1 MQKTVKIFIA
11 LFLSLFSHNILYSN
25 TPVHSNE
32 FMYIGVGARALGMS
46 NSFVAVANDVTA
58 GYWNPA
64 GLIYIES
71 NIQLSL
77 MHSQYFAGLASYDY
91 GAIAFNTDKY
101 SSFAFSYI
109 RFGVDDIP
117 DTSELID
124 EEGNINY
131 DRIRSFSAADNG
143 FLLSY
148 ARMLPQL
155 DNLKAGVNVKVIR
168 RTAGNF
174 ASAWGFG
181 IDVGAQYSYNN
192 WKFGFSG
199 KDITTTFN
207 AWNYDLDERMRE
219 AFELTGNEIPVSST
233 EITLPRFVLGTAKNL
248 HLFENFSVLL
258 SLDMIITSDGKRN
271 VLVKSDPFS
280 MEPCLGMEINYGGFV
295 FLRTGVGNIQQYYN
309 TKGERIRSFQPN
321 IGVGVVIRDNLAI
334 DYALTN
340 VGNSSIALYSNIF
353 SLRLNIS
360 PVENDD

>member
-1 MQKTVKIFIA
+1 MQKYIKAAIA
-11 LFLSLFSHNILYSN
+11 SFLAFLIPVASFSQ

-46 NSFVAVANDVTA
+46 SGFVAVANDVTS

-64 GLIYIES
+64 GLVDIES
-71 NIQLSL
+71 GLQVSL

-91 GAIAFNTDKY
+91 GAIAFNIDEH
-101 SSFAFSYI
+101 SAFAVSYL

-124 EEGNINY
+124 SEGNINY

-143 FLLSY
+143 LLFSY
-148 ARMLPQL
+148 ARMLPQY
-155 DNLKAGVNVKVIR
+155 DNLKVGVNAKIIR
-168 RTAGNF
+168 RTAGSF

-181 IDVGAQYSYNN
+181 LDVGAQYAYNN
-192 WKFGFSG
+192 WMFGFSG

-219 AFELTGNEIPVSST
+219 VFELTGNEIPENST
-233 EITLPRFVLGTAKNL
+233 EITMPRFVFGAARNIMLYES
-248 HLFENFSVLL
+248 FYVLL

-271 VLVKSDPFS
+271 VLITSDPFS
-280 MEPCLGMEINYGGFV
+280 FEPNFGLEFNYGEVV
-295 FLRTGVGNIQQYYN
+295 FLRGGIGNIQQYHN
-309 TKGERIRSFQPN
+309 TRGDKIRSFQPN
-321 IGVGVVIRDNLAI
+321 LGVGVVIRDNLAI

-353 SLRLNIS
+353 SVRLNIN
-360 PVENDD
+360 PRDHGE